1 MPEQEKEL
9 YKKHRPVKL
18 SQLVGQD
25 EAIET
30 LKQLARGKS
39 GIPHFLLMSGPA
51 GCGKTTLA
59 RILRHKL
66 KCSDRDFRELNC
78 ADFRGIDVVRDIRS
92 SMMMAPMEG
101 ETRVW
106 LIDEAGKLTND
117 AQTAFLKMLED
128 TPSHVYFMMCT
139 TEPQKLLKTVKSRA
153 TEIVVKAVRVDK
165 LQSLIHRVFELETDG
180 ANLSEEVIEKI
191 AEEADGS
198 PRKALVLLNQVMG
211 IDGED
216 KQLAAISGGIASH
229 EAIELARAL
238 MNPRTS
244 WSTMAGLLGG
254 IEGLEQ
260 QAEGIRRL
268 LLGYMATVAVKN
280 AKQAG
285 RACDVIGAFEKP
297 FYDTGKAGLIL
308 ACWDAVHG
316 E

>member
-30 LKQLARGKS
+30 LKQMAKGKS

-92 SMMMAPMEG
+92 AMMMSPMEG

-128 TPSHVYFMMCT
+128 TPPHVYFMMCT
-139 TEPQKLLKTVKSRA
+139 TEPQKLLKTIKSRA
-153 TEIVVKAVRVDK
+153 TEIVVKAVRADK
-165 LQSLIHRVFELETDG
+165 LQELIHRIHEEETG
-180 ANLSEEVIEKI
+180 VGLSEEVCERI

-198 PRKALVLLNQVMG
+198 PRKALVLLNQVIG

-216 KQLAAISGGIASH
+216 KQLAAISGGVASH

-238 MNPRTS
+238 MNPKTT
-244 WSTMAGLLGG
+244 WSTVAGVLGG

-268 LLGYMATVAVKN
+268 LLGYMSTVAVKN

-285 RACDVIGAFEKP
+285 RVCDVIGAFEKP
-297 FYDTGKAGLIL
+297 FYDTGKAGLVL
-308 ACWDAVHG
+308 ACWDATHG